1 MRPSP
6 RLIEARFFI
15 FLLVKENMKDLF
27 SFNLVTLLN
36 CGKIRYLNKDSAD
49 PCHFYDVS
57 FFDLKDLQI
66 ENVIKAVGLYP
77 LPFFSVKLADRKTH
91 IRKVEAIR
99 NTWFGFHI
107 ADFIHNTNHLLTY
120 GSKIKEPHDLHE
132 KLCLK
137 DQHWS
142 LLHAEAGDRISV
154 VQHAFMRI
162 GGDRILNQFP
172 PPQRKSNPSTGRWAF
187 KKQTSPLNRLSLI
200 ADAR

>member
-1 MRPSP
+1 MTYLRTCTAFFITMRPSP
-6 RLIEARFFI
+6 RIIEAGFFI
-15 FLLVKENMKDLF
+15 FLLVKKNMKDLY

-36 CGKIRYLNKDSAD
+36 CGKIRFLNNGSAD

-99 NTWFGFHI
+99 NTWFSFHM
-107 ADFIHNTNHLLTY
+107 ADFIHSTNHLLTY
-120 GSKIKEPHDLHE
+120 GSKINEAHDLHE

-142 LLHAEAGDRISV
+142 LLHAESGDRISV

-162 GGDRILNQFP
+162 GGDQNLNHLP
-172 PPQRKSNPSTGRWAF
+172 PPPSKSNPSTGR
-187 KKQTSPLNRLSLI
+187 
-200 ADAR
+200 

>member
-15 FLLVKENMKDLF
+15 FLLVKENMKDLY

-77 LPFFSVKLADRKTH
+77 IPFFSVKLADRKTH
-91 IRKVEAIR
+91 AYSIKPCTGFPAIR
-99 NTWFGFHI
+99 ARFP
-107 ADFIHNTNHLLTY
+107 AVVY
-120 GSKIKEPHDLHE
+120 G
-132 KLCLK
+132 
-137 DQHWS
+137 
-142 LLHAEAGDRISV
+142 
-154 VQHAFMRI
+154 
-162 GGDRILNQFP
+162 LN
-172 PPQRKSNPSTGRWAF
+172 SSTRERA
-187 KKQTSPLNRLSLI
+187 TI
-200 ADAR
+200 